1 MLKPKFLLTKK
12 IPLTIYRT
20 SAQGTY
26 VDGEWVAP
34 VATTITREVN
44 IQPLKDEELLLLPEA
59 DRAREWYKLYCAED
73 FIADKPG
80 ASGTVA
86 DEFIHK
92 GDRYKVMKVKAYD
105 DMGILNHYRAMAAR
119 LEVSAG

>member
-1 MLKPKFLLTKK
+1 MLKPQFLLTKK

-26 VDGEWVAP
+26 VDGEWVEGTAIE
-34 VATTITREVN
+34 VVREVN
-44 IQPLKDEELLLLPEA
+44 IQPFKDDELLLLPEA

-73 FIADKPG
+73 LIADKPG
-80 ASGTVA
+80 ALGTIA
-86 DEFIHK
+86 DEFIWN
-92 GDRYKVMKVKAYD
+92 GDRYKVMKVKRYQMQTLDHFKA
-105 DMGILNHYRAMAAR
+105 HAAR